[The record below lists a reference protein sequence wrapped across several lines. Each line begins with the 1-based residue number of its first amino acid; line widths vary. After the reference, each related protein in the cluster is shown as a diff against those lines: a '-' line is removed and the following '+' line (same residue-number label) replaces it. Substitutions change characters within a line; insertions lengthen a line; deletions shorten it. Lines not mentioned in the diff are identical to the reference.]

1 VEEFDSLTLLIL
13 RDILIWEGGMLE
25 QLLKYMN
32 QWLYRTCDLLRM
44 KIFIMKMKLLFT
56 IFLVACLL
64 NGNILVA
71 QSQPLYQLPD
81 SYRFDYDV
89 TQALVHKRNL
99 ADTSVMH
106 FLYTKSG
113 EYAAARISSKD
124 NKKGNLLVVITNNGM
139 SIIFDEH
146 NKSITIISI
155 RKLISDLSGLTK
167 WIRMDS
173 LMANMRKK
181 TDGKDFQSMKT
192 GNSKQVGSYTSE
204 EYSLSDNKGHKG
216 TVWCAKV
223 DFNTQTDY
231 ILGAAGGNFL
241 KMMSGH
247 MATHPLFQ
255 ALTQPKTL
263 VTDIESNDSAEV
275 HRMSLHTIFIDP
287 IRISFSTSGYVVNDY
302 SNMTVPEIFQE
313 LMKKRNN

>member
-1 VEEFDSLTLLIL
+1 
-13 RDILIWEGGMLE
+13 
-25 QLLKYMN
+25 
-32 QWLYRTCDLLRM
+32 M
-44 KIFIMKMKLLFT
+44 KSIFA
-56 IFLVACLL
+56 IFFVACLL

-71 QSQPLYQLPD
+71 QSQPPYQLPD

-89 TQALVHKRNL
+89 TQVLVHKRNL

-113 EYAAARISSKD
+113 DYAAARISSKD

-155 RKLISDLSGLTK
+155 RKLASDLSGLTK

-181 TDGKDFQSMKT
+181 TDGKDFQSVKT
-192 GNSKQVGSYTSE
+192 GNSKQVGGYTSE
-204 EYSLSDNKGHKG
+204 EYSVSDNKGHKG
-216 TVWCAKV
+216 IVWCAKV

-231 ILGAAGGNFL
+231 ILGAVGGNFL
-241 KMMSGH
+241 KMMSGR
-247 MATHPLFQ
+247 MDTHPLFQ

-263 VTDIESNDSAEV
+263 VTDIETSDSAGG
-275 HRMSLHTIFIDP
+275 HRMNLHTVSINQTLTTIPNF
-287 IRISFSTSGYVVNDY
+287 RLGS
-302 SNMTVPEIFQE
+302 
-313 LMKKRNN
+313 